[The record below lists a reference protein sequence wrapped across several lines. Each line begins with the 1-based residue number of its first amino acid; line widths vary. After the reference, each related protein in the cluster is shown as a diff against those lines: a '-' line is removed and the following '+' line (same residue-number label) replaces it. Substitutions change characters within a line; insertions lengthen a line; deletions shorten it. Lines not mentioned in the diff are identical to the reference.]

1 MALTQV
7 TGPYPIFTDLDGTPL
22 DDGYL
27 YIGAINDDPEQN
39 PIQVFF
45 DANLTIPATQPIR
58 TSNGYAYRNGTPALL
73 YTGGEFSITIRNKRS
88 EFVLYSP
95 VGYGFDPAAVSAS
108 VVKNDFIGDGVT
120 VAFVLSA
127 SPSTILATN
136 VFINGV
142 YQEKDSYS
150 LFGNTITFSI
160 APPLSSSI
168 EVMTNETG
176 VINSGNATA
185 ISYTLTAPGATAQTV
200 QTKLEQYVSVKDF
213 GAVGD
218 TALQAAL
225 NASDYVFVN
234 AGTYN
239 GPIDITQSNK
249 TLVMADG
256 VVFFLPN
263 GTVVGGSVT
272 GPAVIQIS
280 GDNVTIQGD
289 FTVNGN
295 KANNNSSSFPATV
308 LTGNLNILG
317 DNCQIYGTATV
328 INAYYR
334 GVTVGDSL
342 VSGGEVQGFYASKI
356 HVSEA
361 DFYSVMLWSVVDWS
375 IEEIRA
381 TTSAP
386 GVARDQRIRTG
397 TQSSATSICG
407 RGYIGLA
414 YTNTN
419 CGFIGEANTID
430 VSIDTVMTGDGGKLE
445 DCTNVRIGHWN
456 AYDCSRAAARTAF
469 FLNNCENCHV
479 DSVIVNNFN
488 DDGSNIPAINF
499 TGVVSCSVGS
509 IVSVGN
515 NTSTP
520 NSELRIREADGL
532 YLGSVVLRDPVGTCD
547 GFFYD
552 HGYPVQQD
560 IVVEDLIS
568 RGHTTWDITVENK
581 TPITLRNFNSD
592 ALNQFPTN
600 TYYPN
605 ITDKDFQEIA
615 AWSPTYT
622 TTATNFTSVTYDG
635 INGARYVKQGKVVYV
650 SGTLRTDAIT
660 VGAASGIVAI
670 GNLPFPVKNDPDAY
684 SAVSLSSASG
694 FAGDV
699 PLNGRA
705 VPSTSLIELYYR
717 TSVNGNDTA
726 LAPADMGTGANA
738 NTLVFGGSYETD

>member
-1 MALTQV
+1 MSV
-7 TGPYPIFTDLDGTPL
+7 DLSTLGGAGAQFFDNNGVILSGGKLYTYAAGTTTPKASYTS
-22 DDGYL
+22 GS
-27 YIGAINDDPEQN
+27 GNTPHSN
-39 PIQVFF
+39 PIILDSAGRV
-45 DANLTIPATQPIR
+45 P
-58 TSNGYAYRNGTPALL
+58 
-73 YTGGEFSITIRNKRS
+73 GGEIWLTTGEAYK
-88 EFVLYSP
+88 FVLETPTGILLGTWDNIY
-95 VGYGFDPAAVSAS
+95 GYTSGSAVAS
-108 VVKNDFIGDGVT
+108 TEVQTATAGQT
-120 VAFVLSA
+120 LFVLSSMA
-127 SPSTILATN
+127 YNPGSSTLG
-136 VFINGV
+136 VFIDGV
-142 YQEKDSYS
+142 NQVVGNSYVETSATSVTFMSGLHVGAVVKFINLNIASTNANVVTYTPGFVGSVATTVQEK
-150 LFGNTITFSI
+150 L
-160 APPLSSSI
+160 
-168 EVMTNETG
+168 
-176 VINSGNATA
+176 
-185 ISYTLTAPGATAQTV
+185 Q
-200 QTKLEQYVSVKDF
+200 QYVSVKDF

-386 GVARDQRIRTG
+386 SVARDQRIRTG

-414 YTNTN
+414 YTDTN

-479 DSVIVNNFN
+479 DSVIINNFN